1 MKEAWDGFLEGNS
14 LNAVEESWLTKLEGM
29 LLCGVLARTPKQL
42 MYLLTKRQ
50 FTSRHCCVPS
60 NNESDQTF
68 TIPALAWAVRFAK
81 YFRKLRFLST
91 ECES

>member
-14 LNAVEESWLTKLEGM
+14 LNAVEEFWLTKFEGM
-29 LLCGVLARTPKQL
+29 LLCGVLARTPEQR

-68 TIPALAWAVRFAK
+68 MFPALAWAARFANH
-81 YFRKLRFLST
+81 FRKLWFLGS

>member
-14 LNAVEESWLTKLEGM
+14 LDTVEEFRLTKFEGM
-29 LLCGVLARTPKQL
+29 LLCGVLARAPKQR

-50 FTSRHCCVPS
+50 FTSSHCCVPS

-68 TIPALAWAVRFAK
+68 MFSALACAARLANH
-81 YFRKLRFLST
+81 FRKLWLSGA